1 MKNNFTITLILFSLF
16 ATNAQTQNS
25 KKDTTS
31 TYNRWT
37 IEASVGQAKGVRP
50 YEENYFSSNPKS
62 YFGSL
67 QANSFSFSTR
77 YMINSIFGVK
87 ASLHFEELQ
96 NTKNNG
102 SLPFKMNMYGLS
114 VQGVINANRLLNI
127 EEEMGR
133 FNFLFH
139 GGLKF
144 DQMTS
149 KTENTITENHNY
161 GKKDINIGLVV
172 GISPQI
178 RLSNK
183 LSLLLDLSIQ
193 NNFRQ
198 HFNWDGSSSKKD
210 NNLNG
215 QLISSSIGLT
225 YSIGKNK
232 IHGDWTTII
241 TKQSVEIEKLDERIG
256 RIEILMDDSDK
267 DGVAD
272 YLDQENNSVAGV
284 AVDSRGKMVD
294 LNRNGVP
301 DEMEKYVAN
310 SIKKTDTKSNE
321 KAINS
326 LINDG
331 YVTTYFE
338 TNKSKPTDISTQG
351 IDFIRTFLINNPEVS
366 IDIIGHA
373 DEMGQ
378 TDKNIKLSKDRA
390 EAIKS
395 ILIQSGISA
404 SRLNIVAQ
412 GEDTSV
418 NKESDGAKKLVRRVT
433 FRIKE

>member
-1 MKNNFTITLILFSLF
+1 MKNNLIITLLLAPLF
-16 ATNAQTQNS
+16 AVNAQTKNS
-25 KKDTTS
+25 EKDTTS

-50 YEENYFSSNPKS
+50 YETNYYSSNPKS
-62 YFGSL
+62 FLGSL
-67 QANSFSFSTR
+67 QANSLSFSSR

-87 ASLHFEELQ
+87 VGLHFEELQ
-96 NTKNNG
+96 NIKDNG

-114 VQGVINANRLLNI
+114 VQGVINANRLLDI
-127 EEEMGR
+127 EESMGR
-133 FNFLFH
+133 FNLLVH
-139 GGLKF
+139 GGVKF

-149 KTENTITENHNY
+149 KTENSIANDHNY
-161 GKKDINIGLVV
+161 GKKDMNIGLVV

-183 LSLLLDLSIQ
+183 LSVLMDVSIQ
-193 NNFRQ
+193 NNYRQ
-198 HFNWDGSSSKKD
+198 HFNWDGSSSNKD

-225 YSIGKNK
+225 YSLGKYK
-232 IHGDWTTII
+232 MHGDWSEIQ
-241 TKQSVEIEKLDERIG
+241 TKQNVAIEKLEDRIG
-256 RIEILMDDSDK
+256 RIETLMDDSDK

-294 LNRNGVP
+294 LNKDGVP
-301 DEMEKYVAN
+301 DELERYVDN
-310 SIKKTDTKSNE
+310 SIKKSAPKSNE
-321 KAINS
+321 KTINS

-338 TNKSKPTDISTQG
+338 TNKSQPTNVSTQG
-351 IDFIRTFLINNPEVS
+351 IDFIRTFLINNPDVS

-373 DEMGQ
+373 DEIGISE
-378 TDKNIKLSKDRA
+378 KNIKLSKDRA

-404 SRLNIVAQ
+404 SRLNTVAQ
-412 GEDTSV
+412 GEDNSV
-418 NKESDGAKKLVRRVT
+418 DKESDGAKKLVRRVT
-433 FRIKE
+433 FKVRK